1 VSGGRP
7 EFSPLPDDAPTTDRI
22 GTAVLAMEGAA
33 ATAIGWFALLA
44 FIQTRLLLGSTARN
58 VGEID
63 PHSFD
68 VNFMVYGSVLGLAV
82 AGCTS
87 WLLMGS
93 IPSSYRRGG
102 LSMVAAFAGSVAG
115 AIITVPARGEP
126 LVLLGVGV
134 VALGAAVLLGRRA
147 VRSWR

>member
-7 EFSPLPDDAPTTDRI
+7 EFSPVPDDAPTTDRI
-22 GTAVLAMEGAA
+22 GTAVLAMEAA
-33 ATAIGWFALLA
+33 AAAAIGWFALLA
-44 FIQTRLLLGSTARN
+44 YVQTRLLVGSTARS
-58 VGEID
+58 VSEID

-68 VNFMVYGSVLGLAV
+68 VNFMVYGSVVGLAM

-102 LSMVAAFAGSVAG
+102 LSMVAAFAGSVVG
-115 AIITVPARGEP
+115 AMITVPGRRAP
-126 LVLLGVGV
+126 LSLLAVAL